1 MSFDA
6 GMAMLIVDGP
16 LVGVSQNLA
25 GFLGFLEALFGFF
38 VIGIA
43 VGVKLHRQASIRLFD
58 FRFGRGFRY
67 VEYLVVITFGHA
79 C

>member
-1 MSFDA
+1 
-6 GMAMLIVDGP
+6 MAVLVIDGA
-16 LVGVSQNLA
+16 LLGISQNLA
-25 GFLGFLEALFGFF
+25 RLLGLLEAFLRIF

-43 VGVKLHRQASIRLFD
+43 VGMKLHRQAAVGLFD

>member
-1 MSFDA
+1 
-6 GMAMLIVDGP
+6 MAVLIVDRP
-16 LVGVSQNLA
+16 LLGVSQNLA
-25 GFLGFLEALFGFF
+25 RLFGLFEFLFRIF

-43 VGVKLHRQASIRLFD
+43 VGMKLHRQPAIGLFD
-58 FRFGRGFRY
+58 FRLGRGFRY